1 MVLDQT
7 AVQDSGIHLQRCQNH
22 SQRNQVRKARIMAIR
37 YIKDDGHY
45 FYIVTEKGQVAF
57 RVKDHARLL
66 NTTDKTWTIERYG
79 WVYTYDENNN
89 LIEQR
94 HA

>member
-1 MVLDQT
+1 
-7 AVQDSGIHLQRCQNH
+7 
-22 SQRNQVRKARIMAIR
+22 MAIR

-79 WVYTYDENNN
+79 WAYTYDENNN

-94 HA
+94 HACLGFAETARRVPVSAKVKQKQQ